1 MSSLQKDS
9 QINNN
14 TINNSKLEKGTN
26 IIKNIKN
33 NDYKLAQTQHPLEYY
48 ALGKINKEFY
58 NNSSTFY
65 NLSSL
70 SSPRIRVNNSSHD
83 LFNRNLLSVN
93 NSYFDKFKQVKKSA
107 TLNQLNKNEPNYLNP
122 LLLYKIRKAE
132 NIESQKRNNI
142 NSLEWLNIIKSK
154 LFSIDINSKIKNG
167 SNISRN
173 EFYDQKNKMI
183 LSPKNLKDNL
193 IDYSNKNNISYQ
205 FENKKKLSDGI
216 DYNYNTN
223 TNGSFENIFNSGRF
237 KKDNEKLNKLRK
249 IYLNKE
255 KYSDYWKKLR
265 IEKSHST
272 DELISKDFKKC
283 EEKQL
288 KSNFLYFDKNYTN
301 IIRHKNWWKI
311 DQ

>member
-1 MSSLQKDS
+1 MSSLQKDN

-33 NDYKLAQTQHPLEYY
+33 NDYKLSQTQHPLEYY

-70 SSPRIRVNNSSHD
+70 SSTRIRVNNSSHD

-167 SNISRN
+167 TNISRN
-173 EFYDQKNKMI
+173 EFYEQKNKMI
-183 LSPKNLKDNL
+183 LSPKNLKDNF
-193 IDYSNKNNISYQ
+193 IDYANKNNISYQ

-283 EEKQL
+283 DEKQL

-311 DQ
+311 EQ